1 MTKKVNYNINIFN
14 IKDLSFALISK
25 ILFQKTSFAIF
36 LSDLGDAS
44 SFNLELRRY
53 FKIKTYSGRQKLW
66 KYLIS
71 LNSKLEQFKVIE
83 FGVAHGDSTRWWLKN
98 VKNPNFRYIG
108 FDTFSRLPNKW
119 VRNGYVYLDVNSF
132 DNNGIPPIKNIDNRA
147 EFIVGNV
154 LDKSQEISTAM
165 QGGINKIILFDMDLY
180 EPSKFAFEE
189 IQQFLNSGD
198 IIYFDEAFD
207 SSNERLILQEFILPN
222 LGNWSYIGSTS
233 IAVAFIKL

>member
-14 IKDLSFALISK
+14 IKDLSFAFISK
-25 ILFQKTSFAIF
+25 ILFKKTSFAIF

-53 FKIKTYSGRQKLW
+53 FKIKTYSGRKKLW

-71 LNSKLEQFKVIE
+71 LNSKQEQFKVIE

-108 FDTFSRLPNKW
+108 FDTFSGLPNNW

-132 DNNGIPPIKNIDNRA
+132 NNNGIPPIKNIDNRA

-165 QGGINKIILFDMDLY
+165 QGDINKIILFDMDLY
-180 EPSKFAFEE
+180 EPSKFAFAE
-189 IQQFLNSGD
+189 ILQLLNSGD
-198 IIYFDEAFD
+198 IIYFDQAFD
-207 SSNERLILQEFILPN
+207 SSNERLILREFILSN
-222 LGNWSYIGSTS
+222 VGNWSYIGSTS